1 LRAAC
6 LALGW
11 LATISSKALSGRLR
25 LASQFP
31 DALQPAIDLLG
42 DGAVRHDTA
51 LSYEWVAPRAPSP
64 GAPPLL
70 VLLHGYAANEA
81 DLLGLVPYLD
91 DRFAVAAARAPH
103 RLGVGSYGWFRVT
116 YAASGPIVHEGEE
129 GESRTRLAAFL
140 DEIIA
145 RQGIDPRAV
154 YLLGFSQGATLALG
168 LALTVPEQVAGVV
181 AIGGRVLR
189 EVAAS
194 FAPAERIRG
203 LEVFAGYGVHDDR
216 VPIGRGRS
224 TCELLRGLGVELTYR
239 EYACGHRIS
248 PEMMNAIAAWL
259 RERLAER
266 AAEG

>member
-1 LRAAC
+1 M
-6 LALGW
+6 
-11 LATISSKALSGRLR
+11 
-25 LASQFP
+25 ASRFP

-70 VLLHGYAANEA
+70 VLLHGHAANEG

-91 DRFAVAAARAPH
+91 DRFAIAAARGPH
-103 RLGVGSYGWFRVT
+103 RLGAGSYGWFRVT

-145 RQGIDPRAV
+145 EHRIDARAV

-194 FAPAERIRG
+194 FAPADRIRG

-224 TCELLRGLGVELTYR
+224 TCELLRGLGVDLTYR
-239 EYACGHRIS
+239 EYGCGHQIA

-259 RERLAER
+259 RERLGAR
-266 AAEG
+266 GLT